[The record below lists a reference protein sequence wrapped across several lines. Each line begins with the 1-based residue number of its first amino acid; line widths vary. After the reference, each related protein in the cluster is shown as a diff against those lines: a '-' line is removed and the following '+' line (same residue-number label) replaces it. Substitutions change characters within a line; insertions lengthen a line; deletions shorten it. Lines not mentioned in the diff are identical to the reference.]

1 MKKLIASL
9 LAAALLAAGLAGCGG
24 APASSG
30 GAAASCFLQSTLHD
44 RLSCLVDRTS
54 EKPDL
59 AQCQQIVER
68 QFSAPCQSLGIAAVE
83 EVILT

>member
-30 GAAASCFLQSTLHD
+30 GAA
-44 RLSCLVDRTS
+44 
-54 EKPDL
+54 
-59 AQCQQIVER
+59 
-68 QFSAPCQSLGIAAVE
+68 
-83 EVILT
+83 